1 MSDNLPAVGRETL
14 RQLINDNCIY
24 RVPPGSKELPWM
36 EGNGHYGWQFYLRK
50 AVLDPKAIQLIAA
63 DFWRRYAPYF
73 KANPFQ
79 VAGVEAAAVPI
90 LTAIIWHGFERFGFE
105 VNGFTIRK
113 ERKKYGLQNL
123 IEGIPSSEPVLFVDD
138 LTSPAHNAFWHF
150 VTKPRSGA
158 VYNIG
163 GGRHANC
170 SVVEAIALCERLTSR
185 PFKWTYE
192 DSNRVGDHIWW
203 ISDVRKFMTDYP
215 EWNYRYNLEST
226 LAEIIAGLSD
236 RLAPR
241 EHLDVA

>member
-63 DFWRRYAPYF
+63 DFWRRFRSYF

-90 LTAIIWHGFERFGFE
+90 LTAIIWHGFDRFGFE

-123 IEGIPSSEPVLFVDD
+123 IEGLPTYEPVMFIDD

-150 VTKPRSGA
+150 V
-158 VYNIG
+158 N
-163 GGRHANC
+163 
-170 SVVEAIALCERLTSR
+170 AIRNAGLPLNGLG
-185 PFKWTYE
+185 Y
-192 DSNRVGDHIWW
+192 VL
-203 ISDVRKFMTDYP
+203 VRK
-215 EWNYRYNLEST
+215 
-226 LAEIIAGLSD
+226 AEK
-236 RLAPR
+236 
-241 EHLDVA
+241 